1 MTSARTVVD
10 LSHRIADGTVT
21 YPGLPEPRIRV
32 HTTREASLATLG
44 SGASFEIAAID
55 MVANTGTYIDTPSH
69 YYADGADLADV
80 PLAALADLPGIVIRC
95 DPSGPI
101 TAKSIEGYEIGGCAV
116 LLATGWS
123 ATFGTPAYAAADA
136 PFVTAGAVEQ
146 LVQRGAALVGI
157 DSINI
162 DDRADPARPA
172 HAGLLR
178 AGIPIVEHLANL
190 SQLPPAGFRFT
201 AAPPMVSGMATFPV
215 RAFAIVGAGA

>member
-1 MTSARTVVD
+1 MTSNRTLID

-21 YPGLPEPRIRV
+21 YPGLPEPRVRL
-32 HTTREASLATLG
+32 HTTREASLASLG

-55 MVANTGTYIDTPSH
+55 MVANTGTYVDTPSH
-69 YYADGADLADV
+69 YYADGADLAQV

-95 DPSGPI
+95 GPSGPI
-101 TAKSIEGYEIGGCAV
+101 TADALDGYELGGRAV
-116 LLATGWS
+116 LLDTGWS
-123 ATFGTPAYAAADA
+123 SRFGLPGYAEADA
-136 PFVTAGAVEQ
+136 PFVSAGAVEL
-146 LVQRGAALVGI
+146 LVERGAALVGI

-172 HAGLLR
+172 HVGLLR
-178 AGIPIVEHLANL
+178 AGIPIVEHLTNL

-215 RAFAIVGAGA
+215 RAFAIVGGDA